1 MTSEEKKRLR
11 KEIQEQINLASKEL
25 EDLKD
30 KAQSVVSDRSHGR
43 MGQLNAIQQKD
54 AHARRI
60 KFIENNLHGLER
72 NLISFD
78 SPEFG
83 VCEHCNEPIGEAR
96 RKALPGARICIKC
109 AEKFS
114 KK

>member
-1 MTSEEKKRLR
+1 MTSEEKKRLK
-11 KEIQEQINLASKEL
+11 KEIQEQINQTVKEI
-25 EDLKD
+25 EELKD
-30 KAQSVVSDRSHGR
+30 KARSVVSDRSHGR

-60 KFIENNLHGLER
+60 KFLESNLYGFER
-72 NLISFD
+72 NLLSFD

-83 VCEHCNEPIGEAR
+83 VCEYCNEPIGEAR
-96 RKALPGARICIKC
+96 RKALPGARRCIKC